1 MHDELAID
9 YQTTTWGA
17 DPEPRRLRIAASP
30 NKSRVLVADDDPD
43 MRRLLGVTLRRA
55 GYDVVEARDGVDLL
69 DQIESTIERRDFF
82 SVIVADINMP
92 GLSGLDVLAALRC
105 TTWAT
110 PVILI
115 TAYGDPGTR
124 NEAKDLGAVLLE
136 KPLDLDALRIAVKR
150 VVAL

>member
-1 MHDELAID
+1 MHELAID
-9 YQTTTWGA
+9 YQATW
-17 DPEPRRLRIAASP
+17 DSTFEPTRLRIAATP
-30 NKSRVLVADDDPD
+30 NKSRVLVADDDVD
-43 MRRLLGVTLRRA
+43 MRRLLGMTLRRA
-55 GYDVVEARDGVDLL
+55 GYDVVEAHDGVDLL

-92 GLSGLDVLAALRC
+92 GLTGLDVLAALRC

-115 TAYGDPGTR
+115 TAYGDPATR
-124 NEAKDLGAVLLE
+124 AEAKDLGAVLLE
-136 KPLDLDALRIAVKR
+136 KPLDLDALRVAVKR